1 MLYVRLAWRNIWR
14 HRRRTLIIMLAM
26 GLGLALMMLYDGLI
40 DGFQQAIYGNAIK
53 VLGGNV
59 RIHAAGYK
67 EKANTMPLL
76 PLEDD
81 AAVVRLAESLP
92 EVAAAT
98 RRINTTGL
106 ASNREGA
113 FAVNM
118 VGIEPEREAPFSL
131 IAQHI
136 TEGRYLTS
144 EDGDLV
150 LIGRGLAN
158 LMGVRV
164 GERIVL
170 VARSTHEQM
179 RRRTMTV
186 VGIYDLGLPSI
197 EKRTLYISL
206 SEAQNLFDLRRQSST
221 EVVLTLKKVG
231 EEARVIAALAP
242 ALGHYE
248 IQSWAES
255 FPELQQAIGTKSGAM
270 LVFSLILFLIAGIG
284 ILNLLLMA
292 VYERRREIGLLAA
305 LGLPPRQIMLL
316 FILEGALLG
325 VVGSLAGAVLGVTLN
340 GILGVVGIDYS
351 QYANITEY
359 MALISGRVYPTLALN
374 TLLKRALPLILIA
387 TLAALYPAREAAQHE
402 PAQALHYV

>member
-14 HRRRTLIIMLAM
+14 HRRRTLIVVLAM

-81 AAVVRLAESLP
+81 PAVVRWAESLP

-113 FAVNM
+113 FSVNI

-206 SEAQNLFDLRRQSST
+206 SEAQNLFDLRRRSST

-242 ALGHYE
+242 ALGNYE

-255 FPELQQAIGTKSGAM
+255 FPELQQAIGTKSSAM

-305 LGLPPRQIMLL
+305 LGLQPRQIMLL

-325 VVGSLAGAVLGVTLN
+325 MVGSLAGAVLGVTLN
-340 GILGVVGIDYS
+340 GILGMVGIDYS
-351 QYANITEY
+351 QFANITEY

-374 TLLKRALPLILIA
+374 ALLKRALPLILIA